1 MKRIILLVLALALL
15 ALPALS
21 EGNRLLEADGG
32 QYLRALIACGD
43 QLVLAGDDS
52 LFTWREGEAGF
63 TAWTP
68 DLRLENPYRQDEAA
82 GLYDLALF
90 DDAGTLR
97 GLRLLRD
104 GDYAFRAMQLFDLAF
119 TDAGAVTAQ
128 NPVELAL
135 PGEIEAMDW
144 FDLRKVVCREGVLY
158 ALGEGED
165 VLLCV
170 IDPGRPNAAA
180 VTPLRSWDNAL
191 TVGPDGV
198 LLATGTNDGD
208 GRLSLCRV
216 GADGSLEAI
225 CRLEAEASTVAA
237 DPETGA
243 VYAAMNGQ
251 ACPVDLSTGEL
262 GEPFAALTLGGEC
275 AAVLPGGRW
284 YAVAMA
290 GGVAVLDTR
299 GHLDGDSVL
308 HISTTQGDEWLNRA
322 VMRFA
327 VEHPEV
333 TPVLGYDAGD
343 PLEGMMTQ
351 SGDTDVYI
359 MGLGYDGSYQ
369 ALLERGFM
377 LPLDGSAAIRALVE
391 RVYPGIRPCI
401 SRDGAPVALPVS
413 VWGDCMAIS
422 AELLEKLGLSMADVP
437 DSWPDFLDFME
448 AQLLPRLD
456 QLGER
461 DSFAYDDMTAG
472 GFRYFLFQSILRDW
486 AQANRA
492 AGRVAD
498 WEDPR
503 LVDTLEKLDGMDF
516 AAYGLREDGDED
528 GYGYGWSDDTRYLIQ
543 VNNGFTPDGEAGTDG
558 VPVAL
563 GFGDDLPGVY
573 ALNLACAFVNP
584 YSARVDTAVAFLEA
598 LADALPAQVEYA
610 LCPDLNEPLKRDD
623 WQKVEAEF
631 QQAVALWEAK
641 LEAAGPAE
649 KQELAESLE
658 RMKQDYD
665 RNLERMIWLIPRDRL
680 ERYRAIG
687 DRLTVALPTWFDS
700 DGEAWELMEQ
710 YRSRLLSAREFLGEV
725 NRKARM
731 MELEQG

>member
-32 QYLRALIACGD
+32 QYLRALIVCGD

-68 DLRLENPYRQDEAA
+68 DLRLENPYRQDEVA

-119 TDAGAVTAQ
+119 TDAGVVTAE
-128 NPVELAL
+128 NPVELPL

-170 IDPGRPNAAA
+170 IDPARPSSAA

-308 HISTTQGDEWLNRA
+308 RISTTQGDEWLNRA

-351 SGDTDVYI
+351 SGDGPGLRRQLSGAAGAGLHAAAGRQRSHPRAGRARLSRHTALHQPGRRAGGATRV
-359 MGLGYDGSYQ
+359 GLGRLHGHQ
-369 ALLERGFM
+369 RRAAGEAG
-377 LPLDGSAAIRALVE
+377 PLDGGRAGQLV
-391 RVYPGIRPCI
+391 G
-401 SRDGAPVALPVS
+401 
-413 VWGDCMAIS
+413 
-422 AELLEKLGLSMADVP
+422 
-437 DSWPDFLDFME
+437 
-448 AQLLPRLD
+448 
-456 QLGER
+456 
-461 DSFAYDDMTAG
+461 
-472 GFRYFLFQSILRDW
+472 
-486 AQANRA
+486 
-492 AGRVAD
+492 
-498 WEDPR
+498 
-503 LVDTLEKLDGMDF
+503 
-516 AAYGLREDGDED
+516 
-528 GYGYGWSDDTRYLIQ
+528 
-543 VNNGFTPDGEAGTDG
+543 
-558 VPVAL
+558 
-563 GFGDDLPGVY
+563 LPGLHGG
-573 ALNLACAFVNP
+573 AAAAP
-584 YSARVDTAVAFLEA
+584 
-598 LADALPAQVEYA
+598 
-610 LCPDLNEPLKRDD
+610 
-623 WQKVEAEF
+623 
-631 QQAVALWEAK
+631 
-641 LEAAGPAE
+641 AGPAG
-649 KQELAESLE
+649 
-658 RMKQDYD
+658 
-665 RNLERMIWLIPRDRL
+665 
-680 ERYRAIG
+680 RA
-687 DRLTVALPTWFDS
+687 RQLCL
-700 DGEAWELMEQ
+700 
-710 YRSRLLSAREFLGEV
+710 
-725 NRKARM
+725 
-731 MELEQG
+731 